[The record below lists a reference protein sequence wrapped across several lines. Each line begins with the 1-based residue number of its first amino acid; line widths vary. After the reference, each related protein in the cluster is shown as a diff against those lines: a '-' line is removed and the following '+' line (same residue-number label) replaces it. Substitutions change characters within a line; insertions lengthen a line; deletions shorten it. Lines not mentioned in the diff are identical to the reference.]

1 MIPFVRKLRK
11 VTRCS
16 RKMLQDLCMASAQS
30 MIAQAFVQG
39 HTVANTINRRNQAGA
54 HRGFW
59 FAWRQRGAAG
69 MDLKA

>member
-1 MIPFVRKLRK
+1 
-11 VTRCS
+11 
-16 RKMLQDLCMASAQS
+16 MLQDLCMASAQS